1 MCYNHLM
8 KILSPVGNLESLKM
22 AIFNGANEIYLGIN
36 EFNARN
42 NIDGFDLDSLK
53 EAVDFSHIFNVKV
66 CLAVNI
72 LFSDDELQSS
82 LDIVVDAYNLGVDA
96 FIVQDLGLAKLISE
110 NYPEIE
116 LHASTQM
123 GIHNLEGV
131 KFCEKLG
138 FKRVVLARETP
149 LTEIKR
155 IKKNSN
161 IELEYFVQG
170 ALCVSFSGNCYL
182 SSYLCDASGN
192 RGRCKQ
198 LCRLPYTFEKN
209 GKFIKSGYL
218 LSAKDFNMIDKLN
231 DLKTAGIDVLK
242 IEGRARRPYYV
253 AMATREY
260 YNALHNK
267 PINRENLQLAFNR
280 NYTAGYFD
288 GNGNIISNL
297 QNHIGINVGKVYKV
311 VSGKRFNEVYITSN
325 RKLSPKST
333 FKFFSNGKENNTLTA
348 FDLKETETKKY
359 LLTTTQMVKVGDSV
373 NLIVDELSEKQTLS
387 ETKKKEI
394 EISISAKE
402 NFPIK
407 ATFFVNF
414 KKVEILGNICQPAK
428 NQPICVDDIENNFKK
443 NPVFMPKIKIENLE
457 NVFISKQQL
466 NEFRREV
473 FDTIYNSLTSR
484 FCHNLKKIK
493 IKNYHK
499 VLKFEDFQ
507 FVENIDDKFLNKNIV
522 YSPEIYNLENI
533 KLFKQKCEKQNK
545 NAFLDTPNFAL
556 SEDIE
561 FLSKIID
568 ETKIAIIANNYYALS
583 FETDIVIG
591 GGLNIYNS
599 LSAKFFDKP
608 IITTESEISTKIKFP
623 YMTLRHCPFK
633 THLNASC
640 QNCPYS
646 EGYTY
651 KMENGKILKIKRK
664 KMSTCTFYLTD

>member
-1 MCYNHLM
+1 M

-22 AIFNGANEIYLGIN
+22 AIFNGADEIYLGIN

-209 GKFIKSGYL
+209 GEFIKSGYL

-231 DLKTAGIDVLK
+231 DLKIAGVDVLK

-267 PINRENLQLAFNR
+267 PVNRENLQLAFNR

-348 FDLKETETKKY
+348 FDLKEITTKKF

-402 NFPIK
+402 NLPIK
-407 ATFFVNF
+407 ATFFVDS
-414 KKVEILGNICQPAK
+414 KKVEVLGNICQSAK
-428 NQPICVDDIENNFKK
+428 NQPICVEDIENSFKK
-443 NPVFMPKIKIENLE
+443 NSIFTPNIKIENLE

-484 FCHNLKKIK
+484 FCHNLEKIK
-493 IKNYHK
+493 IKNHHK

-561 FLSKIID
+561 LLSKIID

-640 QNCPYS
+640 QNCPYL

>member
-1 MCYNHLM
+1 M